1 MEILENLGID
11 WKILLAQTI
20 NFLVILYLLKRFAY
34 RPFLKILRERKEK
47 IDKGIKR
54 SEEIEKRIQA
64 IKSQKEK
71 ILENARQ
78 NAFQILKQIEEKG
91 RGKAEQII
99 KESQKEKEKILE
111 MARKQGEMEI
121 EKMQEIQRKGIINI
135 SLGLTEKILKM
146 KIDAEKD
153 KQIIEEFLLNLR
165 PVRDNASNRVHQNN
179 ES

>member
-1 MEILENLGID
+1 MEFVIIIMEILENLGID
-11 WKILLAQTI
+11 WKILLAQII

-64 IKSQKEK
+64 IK
-71 ILENARQ
+71 
-78 NAFQILKQIEEKG
+78 
-91 RGKAEQII
+91 
-99 KESQKEKEKILE
+99 SQKEKEKILE